1 MRTDMALT
9 PEEITLYTQYLTEAK
24 AALHRLMVG
33 ESARVFVDQNGERV
47 EYAVANANR
56 LRAYIFD
63 LEVKLGK
70 RTNVGPMS
78 AGML

>member
-1 MRTDMALT
+1 MVLT
-9 PEEITLYTQYLTEAK
+9 AEERTLYTERLADAE

-56 LRAYIFD
+56 LRAYIH
-63 LEVKLGK
+63 EMRMKLGK
-70 RTNVGPMS
+70 VTVQGPMS
-78 AGML
+78 VGML

>member
-1 MRTDMALT
+1 MALT
-9 PEEITLYTQYLTEAK
+9 AEQRELYQGYLTEAE
-24 AALHRLMVG
+24 ASLHRLMCG

-56 LRAYIFD
+56 LRSYIFE
-63 LEVKLGK
+63 LKVKLGLVSG
-70 RTNVGPMS
+70 VGPMS